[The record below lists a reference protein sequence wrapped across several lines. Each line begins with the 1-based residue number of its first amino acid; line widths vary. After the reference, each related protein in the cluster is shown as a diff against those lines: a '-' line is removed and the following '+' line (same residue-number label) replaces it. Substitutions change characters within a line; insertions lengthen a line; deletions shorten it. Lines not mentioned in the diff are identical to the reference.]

1 MLDHRE
7 RLAVTDDEVIEHP
20 YLNQIQRF
28 GQALGQAVIGMAGF
42 ADAGGMV
49 MADNHYMQ
57 SIDRLPL
64 RSKVVTRKFSSHEQF
79 A

>member
-1 MLDHRE
+1 MFDHGQ
-7 RLAVTDDEVIEHP
+7 RLAVADNEMVEHP
-20 YLNQIQRF
+20 HFDQVQRLC
-28 GQALGQAVIGMAGF
+28 QALGQRFVGFAGF
-42 ADAGGMV
+42 RNAGRV
-49 MADNHYMQ
+49 VVADNHYMQ